1 MFEPA
6 GGWIKTVSK
15 GMLLEIGWGNLA
27 DGKRERRALMKGII
41 LAAGKGT
48 RLYPMTRPVCK
59 PLLPIYDKPM
69 IYYPLSALLQAGIR
83 EVLIITPPDG
93 EIYAFEKLL
102 GDGSDLG
109 IHISYAVQPV
119 ARGIADALIVG
130 GEFLQG
136 DDVCLVLGDNLFF
149 SPSFPQQLAQART
162 NKGGATIFGYWVE
175 DPRAFGVVEFDKG
188 GNVLSLEEKP
198 RNPKSNY
205 IVPGLYFYD
214 RRAVDIAR
222 NLKPSARG
230 ELEITDVNIAYMER
244 GELKVVLLDKE
255 FVWLD
260 AGTADSLVE
269 ASCAIRR
276 IQRDT
281 GRYVA
286 CIEEIAWEM
295 GFIDRTKMQTAGERM
310 SKTDYGRYLL
320 SR

>member
-1 MFEPA
+1 
-6 GGWIKTVSK
+6 
-15 GMLLEIGWGNLA
+15 
-27 DGKRERRALMKGII
+27 MKGII

-69 IYYPLSALLQAGIR
+69 IYYPLSALLQAGIQ

-93 EIYAFEKLL
+93 EVRAFEKLL

-109 IHISYAVQPV
+109 IHITYAVQSV
-119 ARGIADALIVG
+119 ARGIADALILG
-130 GEFLQG
+130 GKFLQG

-149 SPSFPQQLAQART
+149 SPTFSKQLAQARA
-162 NKGGATIFGYWVE
+162 NKGGATIFGYWVK
-175 DPRAFGVVEFDKG
+175 DPRTFGVVEFDKG

-214 RRAVDIAR
+214 GKAVDIAR
-222 NLKPSARG
+222 GLKPSARG
-230 ELEITDVNIAYMER
+230 ELEITDVNIAYMKS
-244 GELKVVLLDKE
+244 GELKVVLLDKD

-269 ASCAIRR
+269 ASCTIRR
-276 IQRDT
+276 IQQDT

-286 CIEEIAWEM
+286 CIEEISWEM
-295 GFIDRTKMQTAGERM
+295 GFIDRNQMHTMGKKMFT
-310 SKTDYGRYLL
+310 TDYGKYLL